1 MCLCLS
7 RRLSK
12 MPEPAMPTTAPAQP
26 PVHRRPL
33 SLFWRTFALLIVG
46 LTLGAALLFQTL
58 RVLELEPRSQQS
70 ARQLASLVNLTRA
83 ALAHTDEQARMGL
96 VRTLLDEEDMRLA
109 VREPT
114 DSVRLFDE
122 EEPRH
127 ELARRLQN
135 KLGDAVVAREV
146 NGFEGLW
153 IGFAIGDNDFWLLA
167 DLSRLDHV
175 RPTTWMA
182 WLFMAVLVSLLG
194 AALMASVIHR
204 PLQELVL
211 AADRVRPG
219 GTVAPPPLDATHPI
233 AEIRSVNQAFNLMQ
247 QRLADGERNRQ
258 LMLASLSH
266 DLRTPL
272 TRLQLD
278 TELSVPDAQARANM
292 GADLAQLAHIIDQFL
307 DFARPPLGP
316 AQWLDLQ
323 ELLQAY
329 GQAQATRLDRAEVQ
343 IRVAPD
349 LFVWGHPAE
358 LRRVLDNLVENAHR
372 YGRDPSD
379 GSLRLDLGAQAGP
392 QGLCLTVRDHGCGVP
407 EDSLP
412 RLTEP
417 FFRVDSAR
425 SQAEGSGLGLSIV
438 ASMAERLGARL
449 SLGHAEQG
457 GFEVRL
463 CWQGSHGY
471 AGRQP
476 PPTGPTHQ
484 DGAFIQA

>member
-1 MCLCLS
+1 MTTS
-7 RRLSK
+7 V
-12 MPEPAMPTTAPAQP
+12 PPAASPP
-26 PVHRRPL
+26 PVLRRPL

-83 ALAHTDEQARMGL
+83 ALAHADEQARMGL

-109 VREPT
+109 VREST
-114 DSVRLFDE
+114 DGVRLFDE
-122 EEPRH
+122 EDPRH
-127 ELARRLQN
+127 ELARRLQA

-204 PLQELVL
+204 PLQALVL
-211 AADRVRPG
+211 ATDRVRPG
-219 GTVAPPPLDATHPI
+219 GTVVPPPLDAAHPI

-278 TELSVPDAQARANM
+278 TELSVPNPQARANM

-307 DFARPPLGP
+307 DFARPPRGP

-329 GQAQATRLDRAEVQ
+329 GQALATRLDRAEVQ

-372 YGRDPSD
+372 HGRDPHD
-379 GSLRLDLGAQAGP
+379 GKLRLDLSAQAGP
-392 QGLCLTVRDHGCGVP
+392 QGLCLAVRDHGPGVP

-417 FFRVDSAR
+417 FFRVDNAR

-438 ASMAERLGARL
+438 ASMAEHLGAAL
-449 SLGHAEQG
+449 SLGHAEHG
-457 GFEVRL
+457 GFEARL
-463 CWQGSHGY
+463 CWQGSRGY
-471 AGRQP
+471 AGRHP
-476 PPTGPTHQ
+476 PATGPAHPH
-484 DGAFIQA
+484 AAQAQA